1 MGWGST
7 AFLLIL
13 PLVASAQDM
22 TISGADADSAVA
34 RGRQYTAWFYGREY
48 GHLAEHATPETR
60 AKMDT
65 GQLRGFRE
73 QVDAQL
79 GAEHAVIRE
88 DVQASGPLTTYV
100 RVVTVEKIAQTIV
113 VKWMMVPGGAITGF
127 RIEPEPASAEAP
139 TSFLDYQTKT
149 ALRLPFDGQ
158 WTVVW
163 GGRTL
168 KENRYAA
175 LPDQRFAQDFA
186 ILRDGRTHRGDGRVN
201 TDYYCFGQPV
211 LAPGAGTVVD
221 VADSVVDNT
230 PPTSNQYQPLGN
242 EVVIDHGNGEF
253 SFLTHL
259 QQGSVH
265 VANGDHVTAGQRI
278 GACGNSGLSAEPHL
292 HYNLQTTPSYLVG
305 AGMPAQFEH
314 YTADGTRVARG
325 EPTRGQVI
333 STP

>member
-7 AFLLIL
+7 AFLLIV
-13 PLVASAQDM
+13 PLVASAQGVAV
-22 TISGADADSAVA
+22 TGADADSAVA
-34 RGRQYTAWFYGREY
+34 RGRQYTAWFYAREY

-73 QVDAQL
+73 QVDGQL
-79 GAEHAVIRE
+79 GAEHTVIRE
-88 DVQASGPLTTYV
+88 DVEASGPLTTYI
-100 RVVTVEKIAQTIV
+100 RTVTVEKIAQAIV
-113 VKWMMVPGGAITGF
+113 VKWMMVQGGAIAGL
-127 RIEPEPASAEAP
+127 RIEPEQPASEAP

-149 ALRLPFDGQ
+149 VLRLPFDGP

-168 KENRYAA
+168 KENRYAS
-175 LPDQRFAQDFA
+175 LPDQRFAADFA
-186 ILRDGRTHRGDGRVN
+186 IVRDGRTHRGEGRVN

-211 LAPGAGTVVD
+211 LAPGAGTVVEAVD
-221 VADSVVDNT
+221 SVADNAPAAT
-230 PPTSNQYQPLGN
+230 NQYQPLGN

-259 QQGSVH
+259 ERGSVH
-265 VANGDHVTAGQRI
+265 VAAGDHVTAGERV
-278 GACGNSGLSAEPHL
+278 GACGNSGWSAEPHL

-314 YTADGTRVARG
+314 YTANGAQVARG